1 MKDKSPV
8 QIRRF
13 SQLSAPRQALVRL
26 FQSINFGEIR
36 GLVVRNS
43 EPVFNPSP
51 TVLIDLLLEV
61 ERESRQEIEL
71 SDFVLCDEVC
81 KFLGRLDR
89 LKNARIERI
98 EVRAGTPRRI
108 LYELPLTE
116 ALQ

>member
-1 MKDKSPV
+1 VEQEARP
-8 QIRRF
+8 
-13 SQLSAPRQALVRL
+13 
-26 FQSINFGEIR
+26 
-36 GLVVRNS
+36 
-43 EPVFNPSP
+43 
-51 TVLIDLLLEV
+51 EV
-61 ERESRQEIEL
+61 EL